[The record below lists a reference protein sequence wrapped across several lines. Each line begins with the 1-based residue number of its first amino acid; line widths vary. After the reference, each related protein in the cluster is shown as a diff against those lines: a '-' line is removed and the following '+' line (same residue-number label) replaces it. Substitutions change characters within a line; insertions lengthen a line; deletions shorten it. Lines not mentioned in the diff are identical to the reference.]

1 MAIYKLRK
9 VLAKNIQCLVLWQRE
24 ASVSSDVNIWTPISL
39 LASFMPCVCVR
50 ACTKLLQLCS
60 AGGFFTTSAIW
71 KDLFMLHSLFFIC
84 FIFLILSFFFFWNTI
99 AFHCCV
105 SFYCCSPRCIFICC
119 LKFFLG
125 LQMILVGK

>member
-1 MAIYKLRK
+1 M
-9 VLAKNIQCLVLWQRE
+9 
-24 ASVSSDVNIWTPISL
+24 SSDVNIWTPISL

-84 FIFLILSFFFFWNTI
+84 FIFLILSFFFFFGIQLLSI
-99 AFHCCV
+99 AVLV
-105 SFYCCSPRCIFICC
+105 STVAVLDVYLSAA
-119 LKFFLG
+119 
-125 LQMILVGK
+125 